1 MNRRRQIVAHTAAE
15 LAQALDLSPRDAI
28 EFEVHAELNDQIIR
42 IVHGLGLTHAQV
54 AKAAGTS
61 RSRITAIMNG
71 NTQEVSTDLMLRILA
86 SLGYRARITVTRTKR
101 AA

>member
-1 MNRRRQIVAHTAAE
+1 MKGRKNIVTRTAAE
-15 LAQALDLSPRDAI
+15 LAHALGLSPRDAI

-42 IVHGLGLTHAQV
+42 IVEKLGLTHAQV

-61 RSRITAIMNG
+61 RSRITAILNR
-71 NTQEVSTDLMLRILA
+71 NTHDVSTDLMLRILA
-86 SLGYRARITVTRTKR
+86 SLGYRARITVQRVRR

>member
-1 MNRRRQIVAHTAAE
+1 MRVRRSIVTRTAGE
-15 LAQALDLSPRDAI
+15 LAQALALSPRDAI

-42 IVHGLGLTHAQV
+42 VVRRLGLTHAQV

-61 RSRITAIMNG
+61 RSRITAIMNR
-71 NTQEVSTDLMLRILA
+71 NTHEVSTDLLLRILA
-86 SLGYRARITVTRTKR
+86 ALGYRAKITVTRARR